1 MAAYWS
7 SSLLRLSFLKP
18 FIVLS
23 APTPMLTVP
32 SPAGNIQP

>member
-1 MAAYWS
+1 V
-7 SSLLRLSFLKP
+7 LRLSFLKP
-18 FIVLS
+18 FIVDN